1 MARPSVKEKRTE
13 EILNAFEKCVARFG
27 VEGSTLEKIA
37 EEASLRRSLLR
48 HYIGNRDELIDAL
61 IARYIE
67 RSDADMAL
75 LSTSLK
81 GATPEKFIEYFFYE
95 EGDLTAQVSQA
106 LMVAA
111 AEHENIRA
119 RLSEWSKKFHDQL
132 VEVLASMY
140 PNASRDDL
148 HIIGAGIEGIYLN
161 AVSFNVL
168 NDMEP
173 MKTASKTAALRL
185 LSTLDNK

>member
-37 EEASLRRSLLR
+37 EEAGLRRSLLR
-48 HYIGNRDELIDAL
+48 HYVGNRDELIDAL

-67 RSDADMAL
+67 RSDADMQL
-75 LSTSLK
+75 LTTTLK
-81 GATPEKFIEYFFYE
+81 GASAEKFIDYLFYE

-111 AEHENIRA
+111 AEHENIRQQ
-119 RLSEWSKKFHDQL
+119 LSLWNQKFHTQL
-132 VEVLASMY
+132 IHILLTMY
-140 PNASRDDL
+140 PDVAKEDL
-148 HIIGAGIEGIYLN
+148 HIISTGIEGIYLN

-168 NDMEP
+168 DDMDN
-173 MKTASKTAALRL
+173 MKAASKIAALRL
-185 LSTLDNK
+185 LKTLEAK

>member
-37 EEASLRRSLLR
+37 EEAGLRRSLLR

-67 RSDADMAL
+67 RSDADMQL
-75 LSTSLK
+75 LANSLK
-81 GATPEKFIEYFFYE
+81 NASPQKIIDYLFYE

-111 AEHENIRA
+111 PEHENIRKQLT
-119 RLSEWSKKFHDQL
+119 RWTNDFHDQL
-132 VEVLASMY
+132 TNILKAIY
-140 PNASRDDL
+140 PDATKDNL
-148 HIIGAGIEGIYLN
+148 HIVSAGIEGIYLN

-168 NDMEP
+168 DDMEN
-173 MKTASKTAALRL
+173 MKAASKAAALKL
-185 LSTLDNK
+185 LQTLDKT